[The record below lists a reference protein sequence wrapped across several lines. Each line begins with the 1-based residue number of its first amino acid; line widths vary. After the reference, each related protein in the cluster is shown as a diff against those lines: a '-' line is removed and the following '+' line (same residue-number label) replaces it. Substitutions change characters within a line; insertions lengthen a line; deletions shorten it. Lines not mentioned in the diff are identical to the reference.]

1 MKTYISIIIS
11 VVLFSCFS
19 TKNTKNAQTADTNT
33 NVNIENSSLAML
45 QSGQLIYES
54 KCNKCH
60 ALKDPKSYS
69 EQQWRKI
76 VPRMTKML
84 NARKIEMD
92 SLSEA
97 KVLNYLIHQVKNSRI

>member
-1 MKTYISIIIS
+1 MKTYISIVVT

-19 TKNTKNAQTADTNT
+19 TRNTNNAQTAVMN
-33 NVNIENSSLAML
+33 NNQNIESTSLSLL

-60 ALKDPKSYS
+60 ALKDPGSYT

-84 NARKIEMD
+84 NARKLEMD

-97 KVLNYLIHQVKNSRI
+97 KVLNYLVHSASIKK